1 MEGIYSCN
9 ISTKIKRD
17 DDSLGGPEQTQKDI
31 YNGDVTKDK
40 MKNKVGQ
47 QKEPKS
53 IKETLQ

>member
-31 YNGDVTKDK
+31 YKEDVTKDK
-40 MKNKVGQ
+40 MKGKIGQ
-47 QKEPKS
+47 
-53 IKETLQ
+53 

>member
-1 MEGIYSCN
+1 MI
-9 ISTKIKRD
+9 
-17 DDSLGGPEQTQKDI
+17 GGPEQTQKDI